1 MTRYIARRVLQA
13 VPVLIGTTF
22 VIFAMVFALPGDPI
36 RSLVG
41 DSPVSPSV
49 IAALHQEYHL
59 NDPLPV
65 QYLKYMEGLAH
76 GDFGRDFTGDKVSTL
91 ISQRWPVTAK
101 LGVTAWLIEA
111 VVGLALGLVAG
122 LRRGGIADHGVLL
135 LTTLIISVPVL
146 VLAFLGQYLFAVK
159 WQLFPVAGISEGW
172 PRSYILPAVILAA
185 LDLAFIA
192 RLTRTN
198 LIENRRADFV
208 RTAVAKGL
216 GPWRVVGKHML
227 RNSLIPVVTYL
238 GLSFGYLMS
247 GAVIIEGI
255 FNLPGLGNLVY
266 QSIQQQQGTVVVGV
280 STLLVLVFI
289 LTNLLVD
296 ILYGVLDP
304 RIRYD

>member
-1 MTRYIARRVLQA
+1 MARYAARRILQSI
-13 VPVLIGTTF
+13 PVLLGTTF
-22 VIFAMVFALPGDPI
+22 VIFAMVFALPGDPV
-36 RSLVG
+36 RALVG
-41 DSPVSPSV
+41 EAQVSPSV
-49 IAALHQEYHL
+49 IAALHQQYHL

-76 GDFGRDFTGDKVSTL
+76 GDFGSDFDGQKVSTL
-91 ISQRWPVTAK
+91 ISQRWPVTVK
-101 LGVTAWLIEA
+101 LGLTAWLLEA
-111 VVGLALGLVAG
+111 IFGLALGLIAG
-122 LRRGGIADHGVLL
+122 LRRGGVADNAVLV
-135 LTTLIISVPVL
+135 LTTLVISVPAL
-146 VLAFLGQYLFAVK
+146 VLAFLGQYLLAVK
-159 WQLFPVAGISEGW
+159 WHLFPVAGVTQGW
-172 PRSYILPAVILAA
+172 PRSYILPAIILAA

-208 RTAVAKGL
+208 RTAIAKGL

-238 GLSFGYLMS
+238 GLSFGYLMG
-247 GAVIIEGI
+247 GAIIIEGI
-255 FNLPGLGNLVY
+255 FNLPGLGNLVF
-266 QSIQQQQGTVVVGV
+266 QSVQRQEGTVVVGV

-296 ILYGVLDP
+296 LLYGILDP

>member
-1 MTRYIARRVLQA
+1 MQA
-13 VPVLIGTTF
+13 VPVLLGTTF

-36 RSLVG
+36 RALVG
-41 DSPVSPSV
+41 QAQVSPSV
-49 IAALHQEYHL
+49 IAAMHREYHL
-59 NDPLPV
+59 DDPLPV

-76 GDFGRDFTGDKVSTL
+76 GDFGTDYTGEKVSSL
-91 ISQRWPVTAK
+91 IGQRWPVTVK
-101 LGVTAWLIEA
+101 LGLTAWLLEA
-111 VVGLALGLVAG
+111 IFGLGLGLVAG
-122 LRRGGIADHGVLL
+122 LRRGGIADNAVLV
-135 LTTLIISVPVL
+135 LTTLVISVPSL
-146 VLAFLGQYLFAVK
+146 VLAFLGQYLLAVR
-159 WQLFPVAGISEGW
+159 WRLFPVAGVTQGW
-172 PRSYILPAVILAA
+172 PRSYVLPAVILAG
-185 LDLAFIA
+185 LDLAFVA

-208 RTAVAKGL
+208 RTAVAKGF

-238 GLSFGYLMS
+238 GLSLGYLMG

-266 QSIQQQQGTVVVGV
+266 QSIQRQEGPVVVGV

-296 ILYGVLDP
+296 LLYGVLDP

>member
-1 MTRYIARRVLQA
+1 MLRYALRRVLQA
-13 VPVLIGTTF
+13 IPVLLGTTF
-22 VIFAMVFALPGDPI
+22 VIFAMVFALPGDPV
-36 RSLVG
+36 RALVG
-41 DSPVSPSV
+41 EAQVSPSV
-49 IAALHQEYHL
+49 IAELQQQYHL

-65 QYLKYMEGLAH
+65 QYVKYMEGLVR
-76 GDFGRDFTGDKVSTL
+76 GNLGSDLTGQKVSTL
-91 ISQRWPVTAK
+91 ISQRWPVTLK
-101 LGVTAWLIEA
+101 LALTAWLLEA
-111 VVGLALGLVAG
+111 LFGLALGLIAG
-122 LRRGGIADHGVLL
+122 LRRGGIADNTILL
-135 LTTLIISVPVL
+135 LTTIVISVPAL

-159 WQLFPVAGISEGW
+159 WHLFPVAGVSEGW
-172 PRSYILPAVILAA
+172 PRSYILPAIILAA

-238 GLSFGYLMS
+238 GLSFGYLMG

-255 FNLPGLGNLVY
+255 FNLPGLGNLVF
-266 QSIQQQQGTVVVGV
+266 QSVQRQQGTVVVGV

-296 ILYGVLDP
+296 LLCGVLDP
-304 RIRYD
+304 RIRYE

>member
-1 MTRYIARRVLQA
+1 MGRYALRRVLQA
-13 VPVLIGTTF
+13 VPVLLGTTF
-22 VIFAMVFALPGDPI
+22 VIFAMVFALPGDPV

-41 DSPVSPSV
+41 EAQVSPSV
-49 IAALHQEYHL
+49 IRALHREYHL

-65 QYLKYMEGLAH
+65 QYAKYMEGLAH
-76 GDFGRDFTGDKVSTL
+76 GDFGTDYTGQKVSSL
-91 ISQRWPVTAK
+91 IAQRWPVTVK
-101 LGVTAWLIEA
+101 LGLTAWLLEA
-111 VVGLALGLVAG
+111 VFGLALGLVAG
-122 LRRGGIADHGVLL
+122 LRRGGVADNSVLV
-135 LTTLIISVPVL
+135 LTTLVISVPSL
-146 VLAFLGQYLFAVK
+146 VLAFIGQYLLAVR
-159 WQLFPVAGISEGW
+159 WHLFPVAGVTEGW
-172 PRSYILPAVILAA
+172 PRSYVLPAVILAA
-185 LDLAFIA
+185 LDLAFVA

-238 GLSFGYLMS
+238 GLSLGYLMG

-266 QSIQQQQGTVVVGV
+266 QSIQRQEGPVVVGV

-289 LTNLLVD
+289 FTNLLVD
-296 ILYGVLDP
+296 LLYGVLDP

>member
-1 MTRYIARRVLQA
+1 LTRYIARRVLQA
-13 VPVLIGTTF
+13 VPVLFGTTF
-22 VIFAMVFALPGDPI
+22 VIFAMVFALQGDPI
-36 RSLVG
+36 RSLIG

-49 IAALHQEYHL
+49 IAALHRQYHL
-59 NDPLPV
+59 DDPLPV

-76 GDFGRDFTGDKVSTL
+76 GDFGSDFTGDKVSTL
-91 ISQRWPVTAK
+91 ISQRWPVTLK
-101 LGVTAWLIEA
+101 LGLTAWLIEA
-111 VVGLALGLVAG
+111 IVGLALGLVAG
-122 LRRGGIADHGVLL
+122 LRRGGIADHVVLL
-135 LTTLIISVPVL
+135 LTTLVISVPVL

-159 WQLFPVAGISEGW
+159 WRLFPVAGISEGW
-172 PRSYILPAVILAA
+172 PRSYILPALILAA
-185 LDLAFIA
+185 LDLGFIA
-192 RLTRTN
+192 RLTRTS

-208 RTAVAKGL
+208 RTAIAKGL

-238 GLSFGYLMS
+238 GLSFGYLLS

-255 FNLPGLGNLVY
+255 FNLPGLGNLIY
-266 QSIQQQQGTVVVGV
+266 ESIQRQEGTVVVGV

-296 ILYGVLDP
+296 ILYAVLDP

>member
-1 MTRYIARRVLQA
+1 MGRYVLRRVLQA
-13 VPVLIGTTF
+13 IPVLLGTTF

-36 RSLVG
+36 RGLTG
-41 DSPVSPSV
+41 DAAVSPSV
-49 IAALHQEYHL
+49 VAALRRQYHL
-59 NDPLPV
+59 NDSLPV
-65 QYLKYMEGLAH
+65 QYGKYLEGLVQ
-76 GDFGRDFTGDKVSTL
+76 GNFGRDFTGEKVSSL
-91 ISQRWPVTAK
+91 IAQRWPVTVK
-101 LGVTAWLIEA
+101 LGVTAWVLEA
-111 VVGLALGLVAG
+111 LFGLALGLVAG
-122 LRRGGIADHGVLL
+122 LRRGGIADNAVLV
-135 LTTLIISVPVL
+135 LTTLVISVPAL
-146 VLAFLGQYLFAVK
+146 VLAFVGQYLLAVK
-159 WQLFPVAGISEGW
+159 WHLFPVAGITDGW
-172 PRSYILPAVILAA
+172 PRSYILPAIILAA

-208 RTAVAKGL
+208 RTAIAKGL

-238 GLSFGYLMS
+238 GLSFGYLMG

-255 FNLPGLGNLVY
+255 FNLPGLGNLVF
-266 QSIQQQQGTVVVGV
+266 QAIQRQEGPVVVGV

-289 LTNLLVD
+289 AANLLVD